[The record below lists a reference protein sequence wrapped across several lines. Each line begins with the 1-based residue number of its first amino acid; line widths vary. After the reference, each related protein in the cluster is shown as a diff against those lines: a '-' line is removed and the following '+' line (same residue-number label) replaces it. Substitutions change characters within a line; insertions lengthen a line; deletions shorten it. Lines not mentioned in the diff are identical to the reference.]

1 MKTSTKTVISINNIS
16 KVYEG
21 PPPVRALDGVSLE
34 IKEGDFVS
42 IVGQSGSGK
51 STFLNMIG
59 LLDSIT
65 DGSIEIEG
73 KDVSE
78 LSDNELSKFRGEKI
92 GFIFQS
98 FFLLP
103 GLTAQENVAE
113 GLLYQGISRSERL
126 EKAKEVLEQVGLGD
140 RLTHL
145 PKELSG
151 GQQQRVAIARALVQD
166 PAFVLADEPTGNLDK
181 ESGINILNIL
191 KDLNNQG
198 KTVIMITHN
207 QEHASMFK
215 KVIELVDRK
224 NSELMKRN
232 RLKIKDLFF
241 VALYGVRARK
251 GRATL
256 TSIGIGIGIAAI
268 VAVSGI
274 SASGRADLLF
284 NTRVT
289 WYKFG

>member
-1 MKTSTKTVISINNIS
+1 MKTDTKTVISINDIS
-16 KVYEG
+16 KVYDG
-21 PPPVRALDGVSLE
+21 PPPVKALDGVSLNV
-34 IKEGDFVS
+34 KEGDLVA

-51 STFLNMIG
+51 STLLNMIG
-59 LLDSIT
+59 LLDSVT

-73 KDVSE
+73 KDISD
-78 LSDNELSKFRGEKI
+78 LTDNELSKFRGEKI

-113 GLLYQGISRSERL
+113 GLLYQGISRFERL
-126 EKAKEVLEQVGLGD
+126 ERAGEVLEQVGLGD
-140 RLTHL
+140 RLSHL

-191 KDLNNQG
+191 KELNDQG

-207 QEHASMFK
+207 QEHANMFK
-215 KVIELVDRK
+215 KVIELVDGKIVK
-224 NSELMKRN
+224 NEKKKTKN
-232 RLKIKDLFF
+232 
-241 VALYGVRARK
+241 
-251 GRATL
+251 
-256 TSIGIGIGIAAI
+256 
-268 VAVSGI
+268 
-274 SASGRADLLF
+274 
-284 NTRVT
+284 
-289 WYKFG
+289 

>member
-1 MKTSTKTVISINNIS
+1 MITDTKTVISINNIS
-16 KVYEG
+16 KTYEG
-21 PPPVRALDGVSLE
+21 PPPVKALDEVSLE
-34 IKEGDFVS
+34 VNQGDLVA

-51 STFLNMIG
+51 STLLNMIG
-59 LLDSIT
+59 LLDSVT
-65 DGSIEIEG
+65 AGSIQIEG
-73 KDVSE
+73 KDISE

-103 GLTAQENVAE
+103 GLNAQENVAE
-113 GLLYQGISRSERL
+113 GLLYQGISRSDRL
-126 EKAKEVLEQVGLGD
+126 LKAGEVLEKVGLGD

-207 QEHASMFK
+207 QDHASMFK
-215 KVIELVDRK
+215 KVIELVDG
-224 NSELMKRN
+224 
-232 RLKIKDLFF
+232 KI
-241 VALYGVRARK
+241 V
-251 GRATL
+251 
-256 TSIGIGIGIAAI
+256 
-268 VAVSGI
+268 
-274 SASGRADLLF
+274 
-284 NTRVT
+284 N
-289 WYKFG
+289 

>member
-1 MKTSTKTVISINNIS
+1 MKTDTKTVISINNIS

-21 PPPVRALDGVSLE
+21 PPPVKALDGVSLNV
-34 IKEGDFVS
+34 KEGDLVA

-51 STFLNMIG
+51 STLLNMIG
-59 LLDSIT
+59 LLDSVSG
-65 DGSIEIEG
+65 GSIEIEG
-73 KDVSE
+73 KDISD
-78 LSDNELSKFRGEKI
+78 LTDNELSKFRGEKI

-126 EKAKEVLEQVGLGD
+126 EKAEEVLEQVGLGD
-140 RLTHL
+140 RLSHL

-191 KDLNNQG
+191 KELNDQG

-207 QEHASMFK
+207 QEHANMFK
-215 KVIELVDRK
+215 KVIELVDGKIVK
-224 NSELMKRN
+224 NEKKKTKN
-232 RLKIKDLFF
+232 
-241 VALYGVRARK
+241 
-251 GRATL
+251 
-256 TSIGIGIGIAAI
+256 
-268 VAVSGI
+268 
-274 SASGRADLLF
+274 
-284 NTRVT
+284 
-289 WYKFG
+289 

>member
-1 MKTSTKTVISINNIS
+1 MKTDTKTVISINNIS

-21 PPPVRALDGVSLE
+21 PPPVKALDGVSLNV
-34 IKEGDFVS
+34 KEGDLVA

-51 STFLNMIG
+51 STLLNMIG
-59 LLDSIT
+59 LLDSVSG
-65 DGSIEIEG
+65 GSIEIEG
-73 KDVSE
+73 KDISD
-78 LSDNELSKFRGEKI
+78 LTDNELSKFRGEKI

-126 EKAKEVLEQVGLGD
+126 EKAGEVLEQVELGD
-140 RLTHL
+140 RLSHL

-191 KDLNNQG
+191 KELNNQG

-207 QEHASMFK
+207 QEHANMFK
-215 KVIELVDRK
+215 KVIELVDG
-224 NSELMKRN
+224 
-232 RLKIKDLFF
+232 KIVK
-241 VALYGVRARK
+241 K
-251 GRATL
+251 
-256 TSIGIGIGIAAI
+256 
-268 VAVSGI
+268 
-274 SASGRADLLF
+274 
-284 NTRVT
+284 
-289 WYKFG
+289 

>member
-1 MKTSTKTVISINNIS
+1 MKTDTKTVISINNIS

-21 PPPVRALDGVSLE
+21 PPPVKALDGVSLNV
-34 IKEGDFVS
+34 KEGDLVA

-51 STFLNMIG
+51 STLLNMIG
-59 LLDSIT
+59 LLDSVSG
-65 DGSIEIEG
+65 GSIEIEG
-73 KDVSE
+73 KDISD
-78 LSDNELSKFRGEKI
+78 LTDNELSKFRGEKI

-103 GLTAQENVAE
+103 ELTAQENVAE

-126 EKAKEVLEQVGLGD
+126 EKAGEVLEQVGLGD
-140 RLTHL
+140 RLSHL

-207 QEHASMFK
+207 QEHANMFK
-215 KVIELVDRK
+215 KVIELVDGKIVK
-224 NSELMKRN
+224 NEKKKTKN
-232 RLKIKDLFF
+232 
-241 VALYGVRARK
+241 
-251 GRATL
+251 
-256 TSIGIGIGIAAI
+256 
-268 VAVSGI
+268 
-274 SASGRADLLF
+274 
-284 NTRVT
+284 
-289 WYKFG
+289 

>member
-1 MKTSTKTVISINNIS
+1 MKTDTKTVISINNIS

-21 PPPVRALDGVSLE
+21 PPPDKALDGVSLNV
-34 IKEGDFVS
+34 KEGDLVA

-51 STFLNMIG
+51 STLLNMIG
-59 LLDSIT
+59 LLDSVSG
-65 DGSIEIEG
+65 GSIEIEG
-73 KDVSE
+73 KDISD
-78 LSDNELSKFRGEKI
+78 LTDNELSKFRGEKI

-126 EKAKEVLEQVGLGD
+126 EKAGEVLEQVGLGD
-140 RLTHL
+140 RLSHL

-191 KDLNNQG
+191 KELNNQG

-207 QEHASMFK
+207 QEHANMFK
-215 KVIELVDRK
+215 KVIELVDG
-224 NSELMKRN
+224 
-232 RLKIKDLFF
+232 KI
-241 VALYGVRARK
+241 V
-251 GRATL
+251 
-256 TSIGIGIGIAAI
+256 
-268 VAVSGI
+268 
-274 SASGRADLLF
+274 
-284 NTRVT
+284 
-289 WYKFG
+289 

>member
-1 MKTSTKTVISINNIS
+1 MKTDTKTVISINDIS

-21 PPPVRALDGVSLE
+21 PPPVKALDGVSLNV
-34 IKEGDFVS
+34 KEGDLVA

-51 STFLNMIG
+51 STLLNMIG
-59 LLDSIT
+59 LLDSVT

-73 KDVSE
+73 KDISD
-78 LSDNELSKFRGEKI
+78 LTDNELSKFRGEKI
-92 GFIFQS
+92 GFNFQS

-126 EKAKEVLEQVGLGD
+126 EKAGDVLEQVGLGD
-140 RLTHL
+140 RLSHL

-181 ESGINILNIL
+181 ESGKNILNIL
-191 KDLNNQG
+191 KELNDQG

-207 QEHASMFK
+207 QEHANMFK
-215 KVIELVDRK
+215 KVIELVDGKIVK
-224 NSELMKRN
+224 NEKKKTKN
-232 RLKIKDLFF
+232 
-241 VALYGVRARK
+241 
-251 GRATL
+251 
-256 TSIGIGIGIAAI
+256 
-268 VAVSGI
+268 
-274 SASGRADLLF
+274 
-284 NTRVT
+284 
-289 WYKFG
+289 

>member
-1 MKTSTKTVISINNIS
+1 MKTDTKTVISINDIS

-21 PPPVRALDGVSLE
+21 PPPVKALDGVSLNV
-34 IKEGDFVS
+34 KEGDLVA

-51 STFLNMIG
+51 STLLNMIG
-59 LLDSIT
+59 LLDSVT

-73 KDVSE
+73 KDISD
-78 LSDNELSKFRGEKI
+78 LTDNELSKFRGEKI

-126 EKAKEVLEQVGLGD
+126 EKAGDVLEQVGLGD
-140 RLTHL
+140 RLSHL

-191 KDLNNQG
+191 KELNDQG

-207 QEHASMFK
+207 QEHANMFK
-215 KVIELVDRK
+215 KVIELVDG
-224 NSELMKRN
+224 
-232 RLKIKDLFF
+232 KI
-241 VALYGVRARK
+241 
-251 GRATL
+251 
-256 TSIGIGIGIAAI
+256 
-268 VAVSGI
+268 VS
-274 SASGRADLLF
+274 
-284 NTRVT
+284 
-289 WYKFG
+289 

>member
-1 MKTSTKTVISINNIS
+1 MITDTKTVISINNIS
-16 KVYEG
+16 KTYEG
-21 PPPVRALDGVSLE
+21 PPPVKALDEVSLE
-34 IKEGDFVS
+34 VNRGDLVA

-51 STFLNMIG
+51 STLLNMIG
-59 LLDSIT
+59 LLDSVT
-65 DGSIEIEG
+65 AGSIQIEG
-73 KDVSE
+73 KDISD

-103 GLTAQENVAE
+103 GLNAQENVAE
-113 GLLYQGISRSERL
+113 GLLYQGISRSDRL
-126 EKAKEVLEQVGLGD
+126 LKAGEVLEKVGLGD

-215 KVIELVDRK
+215 KVVELVDG
-224 NSELMKRN
+224 
-232 RLKIKDLFF
+232 KIVKQ
-241 VALYGVRARK
+241 
-251 GRATL
+251 
-256 TSIGIGIGIAAI
+256 
-268 VAVSGI
+268 
-274 SASGRADLLF
+274 
-284 NTRVT
+284 
-289 WYKFG
+289 

>member
-1 MKTSTKTVISINNIS
+1 MKTDTKTVISINNIS

-21 PPPVRALDGVSLE
+21 PPPVKALDGVSLNV
-34 IKEGDFVS
+34 KEGDLVA

-51 STFLNMIG
+51 STLLNMIG
-59 LLDSIT
+59 LLDSVSG
-65 DGSIEIEG
+65 GSIEIEG
-73 KDVSE
+73 KDISD
-78 LSDNELSKFRGEKI
+78 LTDNELSKFRGEKI

-126 EKAKEVLEQVGLGD
+126 EKAGEVLEQVGLGD
-140 RLTHL
+140 RLSHL

-191 KDLNNQG
+191 KELNNQG

-207 QEHASMFK
+207 QEHANMFK
-215 KVIELVDRK
+215 KVIELVDG
-224 NSELMKRN
+224 
-232 RLKIKDLFF
+232 KIVK
-241 VALYGVRARK
+241 K
-251 GRATL
+251 
-256 TSIGIGIGIAAI
+256 
-268 VAVSGI
+268 
-274 SASGRADLLF
+274 
-284 NTRVT
+284 
-289 WYKFG
+289 

>member
-1 MKTSTKTVISINNIS
+1 MKTDTKTVISINDIS

-21 PPPVRALDGVSLE
+21 PPPVKALDGVSLNV
-34 IKEGDFVS
+34 KEGDLVA

-51 STFLNMIG
+51 STLLNMIG
-59 LLDSIT
+59 LLDSVT

-73 KDVSE
+73 KDISD
-78 LSDNELSKFRGEKI
+78 LTDNELSKFRGEKI

-126 EKAKEVLEQVGLGD
+126 EKAEEVLEQVGLGD
-140 RLTHL
+140 RLSHL

-191 KDLNNQG
+191 KELNNRG

-207 QEHASMFK
+207 QEHANMFK
-215 KVIELVDRK
+215 KVIELVDG
-224 NSELMKRN
+224 
-232 RLKIKDLFF
+232 KI
-241 VALYGVRARK
+241 V
-251 GRATL
+251 
-256 TSIGIGIGIAAI
+256 
-268 VAVSGI
+268 
-274 SASGRADLLF
+274 
-284 NTRVT
+284 
-289 WYKFG
+289 

>member
-1 MKTSTKTVISINNIS
+1 MKTDTKTVISINNIS

-21 PPPVRALDGVSLE
+21 PPPVKALDGVSLNV
-34 IKEGDFVS
+34 KEGDLVA

-51 STFLNMIG
+51 STLLNMIG
-59 LLDSIT
+59 LLDSVSG
-65 DGSIEIEG
+65 GSIEIEG
-73 KDVSE
+73 KDISD
-78 LSDNELSKFRGEKI
+78 LTDNELSKFRGEKI

-126 EKAKEVLEQVGLGD
+126 EKAGEVLEQVGLGD
-140 RLTHL
+140 RLSHL

-191 KDLNNQG
+191 KELNNQG

-207 QEHASMFK
+207 QEHANMSK
-215 KVIELVDRK
+215 KVIELVDG
-224 NSELMKRN
+224 
-232 RLKIKDLFF
+232 KI
-241 VALYGVRARK
+241 V
-251 GRATL
+251 
-256 TSIGIGIGIAAI
+256 
-268 VAVSGI
+268 
-274 SASGRADLLF
+274 
-284 NTRVT
+284 
-289 WYKFG
+289 

>member
-1 MKTSTKTVISINNIS
+1 MTTEISENVLYVPVNALLALAEGGYALEVYDGELDNGTFEGESGVDTSYIAVEIGVFTEGFVEVIGNIS

-21 PPPVRALDGVSLE
+21 PPPVKALDGVSLNV
-34 IKEGDFVS
+34 KEGDLVA

-51 STFLNMIG
+51 STLLNMIG
-59 LLDSIT
+59 LLDSVSG
-65 DGSIEIEG
+65 GSIEIEG
-73 KDVSE
+73 KDISD
-78 LSDNELSKFRGEKI
+78 LTDNELSKFRGEKI

-126 EKAKEVLEQVGLGD
+126 EKAGEVLEQVGLGD
-140 RLTHL
+140 RLSHL

-207 QEHASMFK
+207 QEHANMFK
-215 KVIELVDRK
+215 KVIELVDG
-224 NSELMKRN
+224 
-232 RLKIKDLFF
+232 KI
-241 VALYGVRARK
+241 V
-251 GRATL
+251 
-256 TSIGIGIGIAAI
+256 
-268 VAVSGI
+268 
-274 SASGRADLLF
+274 
-284 NTRVT
+284 
-289 WYKFG
+289 

>member
-1 MKTSTKTVISINNIS
+1 MKTDTKTVISINDIS

-21 PPPVRALDGVSLE
+21 PPPVKALDGVSLNV
-34 IKEGDFVS
+34 KEGDLVA

-51 STFLNMIG
+51 STLLNMIG
-59 LLDSIT
+59 LLDSVSG
-65 DGSIEIEG
+65 GSIEIEG
-73 KDVSE
+73 KDISD
-78 LSDNELSKFRGEKI
+78 LTDNELSKFRGEKI

-113 GLLYQGISRSERL
+113 GLLYQGISRPERL
-126 EKAKEVLEQVGLGD
+126 EKAGEVLEQVGLGD
-140 RLTHL
+140 RLSHL

-191 KDLNNQG
+191 KELNNQG

-207 QEHASMFK
+207 Q
-215 KVIELVDRK
+215 
-224 NSELMKRN
+224 
-232 RLKIKDLFF
+232 
-241 VALYGVRARK
+241 
-251 GRATL
+251 
-256 TSIGIGIGIAAI
+256 
-268 VAVSGI
+268 
-274 SASGRADLLF
+274 
-284 NTRVT
+284 
-289 WYKFG
+289 

>member
-1 MKTSTKTVISINNIS
+1 MKTDTKTVISINDIS

-21 PPPVRALDGVSLE
+21 PPPVKALDGVSLNV
-34 IKEGDFVS
+34 KEGDLVA

-51 STFLNMIG
+51 STLLNMIG
-59 LLDSIT
+59 LLDSVT

-73 KDVSE
+73 KDISD
-78 LSDNELSKFRGEKI
+78 LTDNELSKFRGEKI

-126 EKAKEVLEQVGLGD
+126 EKAGDVLEQVGLGD
-140 RLTHL
+140 RLSHL

-166 PAFVLADEPTGNLDK
+166 PAFVLADEPPGNLDK
-181 ESGINILNIL
+181 ESGINILNIS
-191 KDLNNQG
+191 KELNDQG

-207 QEHASMFK
+207 QEHANMFK
-215 KVIELVDRK
+215 KVIELVDGKIVK
-224 NSELMKRN
+224 NEKKKTKN
-232 RLKIKDLFF
+232 
-241 VALYGVRARK
+241 
-251 GRATL
+251 
-256 TSIGIGIGIAAI
+256 
-268 VAVSGI
+268 
-274 SASGRADLLF
+274 
-284 NTRVT
+284 
-289 WYKFG
+289 

>member
-1 MKTSTKTVISINNIS
+1 MITDTKTVISINNIS
-16 KVYEG
+16 KTYEG
-21 PPPVRALDGVSLE
+21 PPPVKALDEVSLE
-34 IKEGDFVS
+34 VNQGDLVA

-51 STFLNMIG
+51 STLLNMIG
-59 LLDSIT
+59 LLDSVT
-65 DGSIEIEG
+65 AGSIQIEG
-73 KDVSE
+73 KDISE

-113 GLLYQGISRSERL
+113 GLLYQGISRSDRL
-126 EKAKEVLEQVGLGD
+126 EKAGDVLEQVGLGD
-140 RLTHL
+140 RLSHL

-191 KDLNNQG
+191 KELNNQG

-207 QEHASMFK
+207 QEHANMFK
-215 KVIELVDRK
+215 KVIELVDGKIVK
-224 NSELMKRN
+224 NEKKKTKN
-232 RLKIKDLFF
+232 
-241 VALYGVRARK
+241 
-251 GRATL
+251 
-256 TSIGIGIGIAAI
+256 
-268 VAVSGI
+268 
-274 SASGRADLLF
+274 
-284 NTRVT
+284 
-289 WYKFG
+289 

>member
-1 MKTSTKTVISINNIS
+1 MKTDTKTVISINDIS

-21 PPPVRALDGVSLE
+21 PPPVKALDGVSLNV
-34 IKEGDFVS
+34 KEGDLVA

-51 STFLNMIG
+51 STLLNMIG
-59 LLDSIT
+59 LLDNVP

-73 KDVSE
+73 KDISD
-78 LSDNELSKFRGEKI
+78 LTDNELSKFRGEKI

-126 EKAKEVLEQVGLGD
+126 EKAGDVLEQVGLGD
-140 RLTHL
+140 RLSHL

-191 KDLNNQG
+191 KELNDQG

-207 QEHASMFK
+207 QEHANMFK
-215 KVIELVDRK
+215 KVIELVDGKIVK
-224 NSELMKRN
+224 NEKKKTKN
-232 RLKIKDLFF
+232 
-241 VALYGVRARK
+241 
-251 GRATL
+251 
-256 TSIGIGIGIAAI
+256 
-268 VAVSGI
+268 
-274 SASGRADLLF
+274 
-284 NTRVT
+284 
-289 WYKFG
+289 

>member
-1 MKTSTKTVISINNIS
+1 MKTDTKTVISINNIS

-21 PPPVRALDGVSLE
+21 PPPVKALDGVSLNV
-34 IKEGDFVS
+34 KEGDLVA

-51 STFLNMIG
+51 STLLNMIG
-59 LLDSIT
+59 LLDSVSS
-65 DGSIEIEG
+65 GSIEIEG
-73 KDVSE
+73 KDISD
-78 LSDNELSKFRGEKI
+78 LTDNELSKFRGEKI

-126 EKAKEVLEQVGLGD
+126 EKAEEVLEQVGLGD
-140 RLTHL
+140 RLSHL

-191 KDLNNQG
+191 KELNDQG

-207 QEHASMFK
+207 QEHANMFK
-215 KVIELVDRK
+215 KVIELVDGKIVK
-224 NSELMKRN
+224 NEKKKTKN
-232 RLKIKDLFF
+232 
-241 VALYGVRARK
+241 
-251 GRATL
+251 
-256 TSIGIGIGIAAI
+256 
-268 VAVSGI
+268 
-274 SASGRADLLF
+274 
-284 NTRVT
+284 
-289 WYKFG
+289 

>member
-1 MKTSTKTVISINNIS
+1 MKTDTKTVISINDIS

-21 PPPVRALDGVSLE
+21 PPPVKALDGVSLNV
-34 IKEGDFVS
+34 KEGDLVA

-51 STFLNMIG
+51 STLLNMIG
-59 LLDSIT
+59 LLDSVT

-73 KDVSE
+73 KDISD
-78 LSDNELSKFRGEKI
+78 LTDNELSKFRGEKI

-126 EKAKEVLEQVGLGD
+126 EKAGDVLEQVGLGD
-140 RLTHL
+140 RLSHL

-151 GQQQRVAIARALVQD
+151 GQQQRVAIARAVVQD

-191 KDLNNQG
+191 KELNDQG

-207 QEHASMFK
+207 QEHANMFK
-215 KVIELVDRK
+215 KVIELVDGKIVK
-224 NSELMKRN
+224 NEKKKTKN
-232 RLKIKDLFF
+232 
-241 VALYGVRARK
+241 
-251 GRATL
+251 
-256 TSIGIGIGIAAI
+256 
-268 VAVSGI
+268 
-274 SASGRADLLF
+274 
-284 NTRVT
+284 
-289 WYKFG
+289 

>member
-1 MKTSTKTVISINNIS
+1 MKTDTKTVISINDIS

-21 PPPVRALDGVSLE
+21 PPPVKALDGVSLNV
-34 IKEGDFVS
+34 KEGDLVA

-51 STFLNMIG
+51 STLLNMIG
-59 LLDSIT
+59 LLDSVT

-73 KDVSE
+73 KDISD
-78 LSDNELSKFRGEKI
+78 LTDNELSKFRGEKI

-126 EKAKEVLEQVGLGD
+126 EQAGDVLEQVGLGD
-140 RLTHL
+140 RLSHL

-191 KDLNNQG
+191 KELNDQG

-207 QEHASMFK
+207 QEHANMFK
-215 KVIELVDRK
+215 KVIELVDGKIVK
-224 NSELMKRN
+224 NEKKKTKN
-232 RLKIKDLFF
+232 
-241 VALYGVRARK
+241 
-251 GRATL
+251 
-256 TSIGIGIGIAAI
+256 
-268 VAVSGI
+268 
-274 SASGRADLLF
+274 
-284 NTRVT
+284 
-289 WYKFG
+289 

>member
-1 MKTSTKTVISINNIS
+1 MKTDTKTVISINNIS

-21 PPPVRALDGVSLE
+21 PPPVKALDGVSLNV
-34 IKEGDFVS
+34 KEGDLVA

-51 STFLNMIG
+51 STLLNMIG
-59 LLDSIT
+59 LLDSVSG
-65 DGSIEIEG
+65 GSIEIEG
-73 KDVSE
+73 KDISE
-78 LSDNELSKFRGEKI
+78 LTDNELSKFRGEKI

-126 EKAKEVLEQVGLGD
+126 EKAGEVLEQVGLGD
-140 RLTHL
+140 RLRHL

-191 KDLNNQG
+191 KELNNQG

-207 QEHASMFK
+207 QEHANMFK
-215 KVIELVDRK
+215 KVIELVDG
-224 NSELMKRN
+224 
-232 RLKIKDLFF
+232 KI
-241 VALYGVRARK
+241 V
-251 GRATL
+251 
-256 TSIGIGIGIAAI
+256 
-268 VAVSGI
+268 
-274 SASGRADLLF
+274 
-284 NTRVT
+284 
-289 WYKFG
+289 